1 MFDVTRTAE
10 FAQWLARL
18 VDPVARAAILVR
30 LDRLALGNVGD
41 ARPVGEGV
49 SAAASEREGCC
60 EIEKS
65 EETEMTTRAR
75 KIDPRAARKLGVRR
89 FDAADHLLD
98 ERDIAA
104 YLQAALA
111 EDDPRVLTAA
121 LGAIARARGM
131 TQLARDTGLSR
142 EALYRSLSEG
152 GNPEIGTVSKV
163 LRAFGM
169 RLSVEPA
176 SVG

>member
-1 MFDVTRTAE
+1 
-10 FAQWLARL
+10 
-18 VDPVARAAILVR
+18 
-30 LDRLALGNVGD
+30 
-41 ARPVGEGV
+41 
-49 SAAASEREGCC
+49 
-60 EIEKS
+60 
-65 EETEMTTRAR
+65 MTTRAR
-75 KIDPRAARKLGVRR
+75 KIDPRTARKLGVRR

-176 SVG
+176 IAG